1 MTDVSLSFLKPKKS
15 LVRCAAASLLLVA
28 ATPLWAAD
36 STESDFKITGFLSIV
51 GGKVFSGSLD
61 ANYAGPT
68 QIDGHDCPCYIADW
82 SNAGVYTK
90 DASLRPES
98 RVGIQATYKPNPQ
111 TTLVGQLVSRG
122 SDAPPNLQWAYA
134 GYRINKSWEVQ
145 VGRKRIPLYY
155 YSDFQDAGVA
165 YPWASPPPEL
175 YGWEATN
182 YNGASLRYNG
192 SIGEAN
198 LAATLFA
205 GREKVKDSLYQKL
218 YYSGKT
224 EVTWK
229 KLIGADLEVSRGP
242 VTARAIYMQADVHN
256 LNLDN
261 ALDNTA
267 ALKAY
272 GVAVNLDFD
281 EWFILSEITQL
292 SRDFTADQYQVKAP
306 ALTLGAGIHL
316 GQWTPFINFAKYT
329 EKSSDLSLYLPQS
342 FRRTSL
348 TLRYDLGSNS
358 AIKAQLDRN
367 VDVTNNFGGTVRVF
381 RISYD
386 HVF

>member
-1 MTDVSLSFLKPKKS
+1 MTDVSLSSKKS
-15 LVRCAAASLLLVA
+15 LMRLAAASLLMLSNA
-28 ATPLWAAD
+28 PLWAAD
-36 STESDFKITGFLSIV
+36 ASAESDFKITGFLSIV
-51 GGKVFSGSLD
+51 GGKIFSGSLD
-61 ANYAGPT
+61 SNYAGPAL
-68 QIDGHDCPCYIADW
+68 IDGHACPCYTADW
-82 SNAGVYTK
+82 SNAGVYTR
-90 DASLRPES
+90 DASFKPES

-122 SDAPPNLQWAYA
+122 TDGTPNLQWAYA
-134 GYRINKSWEVQ
+134 GYKLNKSWEIQ

-165 YPWASPPPEL
+165 YPWVSPPPEL

-192 SIGEAN
+192 SMGETN

-205 GREKVKDSLYQKL
+205 GGEKVKDSLYQRL

-229 KLIGADLEVSRGP
+229 KLIGGDLEISQGP
-242 VTARAIYMQADVHN
+242 VTARAVYMQADVHN
-256 LNLDN
+256 TNLDN
-261 ALDNTA
+261 AIDNTA
-267 ALKAY
+267 HLKAY
-272 GVAVNLDFD
+272 GMAVNLDLD
-281 EWFILSEITQL
+281 QWFILSEITQL
-292 SRDFTADQYQVKAP
+292 SRDFIADQYQVKAP
-306 ALTLGAGIHL
+306 ALTLGAGVHL

-329 EKSSDLSLYLPQS
+329 EKSSDLSKYLPQS
-342 FRRTSL
+342 FRRTSI

-367 VDVTNNFGGTVRVF
+367 VDVTNNFGGTSRIF